1 MRMQKAT
8 CGPDDKKLAWWQLS
22 LVGVGCII
30 GTGFFLASGLAIRL
44 TGASV
49 LLIFIIAATG
59 TYIVGEALGKLAAH
73 DPQKGSFRTYAKKA
87 FGRWAGFGS
96 GWVYWSSEILI
107 VGSQL
112 TALSIFTRF
121 WFPNIPLWIFAS
133 IYAFLGIIIVLLG
146 ATGFEKAQN
155 IFAITK
161 ISAILMFIIL
171 AIAGIAGL
179 INGGG
184 EKLYIPNRTNEFFN
198 EGFFGFWSALIFGF
212 YAFGGIEI
220 MGMMTPRLRKKED
233 ARKANSVMLLL
244 LTTIYLLSVGLAV
257 ILAAKNQFTSDESPF
272 VVAMDHYNLAFFP
285 HVFNGAIIIAGF
297 STMTASL
304 FAVTNMVVTLSED
317 GDAPKIFSKKGKLK
331 VPSFALLLTIC
342 GLVSSIITGLLLP
355 DKVYEYITTAAG
367 LMLLYNWIFVL
378 FAYPRL
384 LELSGWE
391 KVKQWGGFLLIL
403 IAVSGTLWEKSSRPG
418 FFISLIF
425 VGVIGIVLMY
435 MQHHWKKN
443 EKKEIEPH
451 QMWELLDFAKK

>member
-1 MRMQKAT
+1 MKKAT
-8 CGPDDKKLAWWQLS
+8 CGPDDKRLAWWQLS

-30 GTGFFLASGLAIRL
+30 GTGFFLASGIAIRL

-49 LLIFIIAATG
+49 LFIFIIAAAG

-121 WFPNIPLWIFAS
+121 WFPNIPLWVLAS
-133 IYAFLGIIIVLLG
+133 IYAVLGIIVVLLG
-146 ATGFEKAQN
+146 ASGFEKAEN

-161 ISAILMFIIL
+161 VSAILMFIIL
-171 AIAGIAGL
+171 AIAGIIGL
-179 INGGG
+179 IHGGG
-184 EKLYIPNRTNEFFN
+184 DKLYVPNQTNEFFKD
-198 EGFFGFWSALIFGF
+198 GIIGFWSALIFGF

-220 MGMMTPRLRKKED
+220 MGMMTPRLRKKAD
-233 ARKANSVMLLL
+233 ARKANSVMLLI
-244 LTTIYLLSVGLAV
+244 LTMIYLLSVGLAV
-257 ILAAKNQFTSDESPF
+257 ILAANNQFTPDESPF
-272 VVAMDHYNLAFFP
+272 VIALDRYNLAFFP
-285 HVFNGAIIIAGF
+285 HVFNGAIIVAGF

-317 GDAPKIFSKKGKLK
+317 GDAPKIFSKKGKHK
-331 VPSFALLLTIC
+331 VPPFALLLTIA
-342 GLVSSIITGLLLP
+342 GLVSSIVTGLLMP
-355 DKVYEYITTAAG
+355 DTVYEYITTAAG

-378 FAYPRL
+378 FSYPRI

-391 KVKQWGGFLLIL
+391 KVKQWAGFVLIL
-403 IAVSGTLWEKSSRPG
+403 LAVSGTLWDKASRPG

-425 VGVIGIVLMY
+425 IAVIGIVLMF

-443 EKKEIEPH
+443 DKKELEPQ

>member
-1 MRMQKAT
+1 MKKAS
-8 CGPDDKKLAWWQLS
+8 CGPDDKVLAWWQLS

-49 LLIFIIAATG
+49 MIIFIIAAVG

-73 DPQKGSFRTYAKKA
+73 DPQKGSFRTYAKNA
-87 FGRWAGFGS
+87 FGRWAGFSS
-96 GWVYWSSEILI
+96 GWVYWCSEILI

-121 WFPNIPLWIFAS
+121 WFPDIPLWILAS
-133 IYAFLGIIIVLLG
+133 IYAVLGIVVVLLG
-146 ATGFEKAQN
+146 ASGFEKAEN

-161 ISAILMFIIL
+161 VSAILMFIIL
-171 AIAGIAGL
+171 AVAGIVGL

-184 EKLYIPNRTNEFFN
+184 DKIYIPNRPHEFFKD
-198 EGFFGFWSALIFGF
+198 GLIGFWSALIFGF

-220 MGMMTPRLRKKED
+220 MGMMTPRLRNKED
-233 ARKANSVMLLL
+233 ARKANSVMLLM

-257 ILAAKNQFTSDESPF
+257 ILAANNQFAADKSPF
-272 VVAMDHYNLAFFP
+272 VVAMERYNLAFFP
-285 HVFNGAIIIAGF
+285 HVFNGAIIVAGF

-304 FAVTNMVVTLSED
+304 FAVTNMLVTLSED
-317 GDAPKIFSKKGKLK
+317 GDAPKFFSKKGNKLK
-331 VPSFALLLTIC
+331 VPPFALLLTIF
-342 GLVSSIITGLLLP
+342 GLISSIITGLLMP
-355 DKVYEYITTAAG
+355 DTVYEYITTAAG

-378 FAYPRL
+378 FAYPRI
-384 LELSGWE
+384 LELSTWE
-391 KVKQWGGFLLIL
+391 KVKQWGGFFLIL
-403 IAVSGTLWEKSSRPG
+403 LAVSGTLWDKASRPG

-425 VGVIGIVLMY
+425 VAIIGIVLLFMK
-435 MQHHWKKN
+435 HRWKKDD
-443 EKKEIEPH
+443 KKEIESP